1 MLERQWQLHVF
12 LLAAGSQVPKSH
24 FVHANM
30 AEFGTVG
37 AGLREE
43 DRRALKEGKKLLK
56 KALGAAGVGGLLKGG
71 KSKEKL
77 RREKQ
82 RRREAEA
89 RAGAERRATM
99 AAQRAELHQRATA
112 EREQRA
118 AAERERRQAAEIERE
133 RRGRQ
138 AAERRRQAAERELE
152 RGGFAD
158 ASGLFGGVAGGVAA
172 CARGA
177 ELREARQEVEQRR
190 AELAVAAAREVGRER
205 AFADELAAAH
215 ATTNAAAVSR
225 HDEADAAARAEAEA
239 EYARRER
246 DAAAASLAAER
257 EAREAAEKKAQY
269 ATVGL
274 QAQVERSNA
283 YHQEQRAL
291 HERGRLTEA
300 KLTGTEAELSR
311 LAAEL
316 EQTRVRVEAQRS
328 RAQFYVTEAQRSD
341 ASRTQA
347 SCIPTAPP
355 ETPTEP
361 FHGLHTFSVGT
372 SPPPRRGKA
381 GRRILKAK
389 RPPRAG

>member
-112 EREQRA
+112 ELHQRATAEREQRA

-138 AAERRRQAAERELE
+138 AA
-152 RGGFAD
+152 
-158 ASGLFGGVAGGVAA
+158 
-172 CARGA
+172 
-177 ELREARQEVEQRR
+177 
-190 AELAVAAAREVGRER
+190 
-205 AFADELAAAH
+205 
-215 ATTNAAAVSR
+215 
-225 HDEADAAARAEAEA
+225 
-239 EYARRER
+239 
-246 DAAAASLAAER
+246 
-257 EAREAAEKKAQY
+257 
-269 ATVGL
+269 
-274 QAQVERSNA
+274 
-283 YHQEQRAL
+283 
-291 HERGRLTEA
+291 
-300 KLTGTEAELSR
+300 
-311 LAAEL
+311 
-316 EQTRVRVEAQRS
+316 
-328 RAQFYVTEAQRSD
+328 
-341 ASRTQA
+341 
-347 SCIPTAPP
+347 
-355 ETPTEP
+355 
-361 FHGLHTFSVGT
+361 
-372 SPPPRRGKA
+372 
-381 GRRILKAK
+381 
-389 RPPRAG
+389 